1 MYYTIFFSAPTVKGN
16 DGTASE
22 ELIQYGPLDAPSK
35 KKFPA
40 ELLLI
45 IRRQAVDL
53 LLGDRDN
60 QKGRDA
66 LRFIKDVATG
76 RDDVK
81 DIRKGNYFVR
91 AAWLGHCSGSNFV

>member
-1 MYYTIFFSAPTVKGN
+1 M
-16 DGTASE
+16 
-22 ELIQYGPLDAPSK
+22 
-35 KKFPA
+35 
-40 ELLLI
+40 
-45 IRRQAVDL
+45 

-81 DIRKGNYFVR
+81 DIKKGKYFVR
-91 AAWLGHCSGSNFV
+91 AAWLGQCSGSNFVFIAVVD

>member
-1 MYYTIFFSAPTVKGN
+1 M
-16 DGTASE
+16 
-22 ELIQYGPLDAPSK
+22 
-35 KKFPA
+35 
-40 ELLLI
+40 
-45 IRRQAVDL
+45 

-81 DIRKGNYFVR
+81 DIKKGNYFVR
-91 AAWLGHCSGSNFV
+91 AAWLGQCSGSTLFLLLLLIRVCVK

>member
-1 MYYTIFFSAPTVKGN
+1 M
-16 DGTASE
+16 
-22 ELIQYGPLDAPSK
+22 
-35 KKFPA
+35 
-40 ELLLI
+40 
-45 IRRQAVDL
+45 

-81 DIRKGNYFVR
+81 DIKKGNYFVR
-91 AAWLGHCSGSNFV
+91 AA